1 MRLLVMIGCCSLPS
15 RTMLRGLLACSLPV
29 LLASLAG
36 AQESITV
43 KDDWW
48 AYQPVVRPAVP
59 VLKNATWARS
69 PIDAFIMAG
78 LEAKGLQPAP
88 PADRYALLRRVTYDL
103 TGLPPTQAEIDA
115 FVADTSPDAYGIVVD
130 RLLASQQYGVK
141 WAQHWLDLVRYA
153 ETEGYERD
161 NKKPFVWRYR
171 DWVVNAL
178 NADMPYGDFVT
189 RQLAGDELPNAKL
202 ADHIATGFFRLG
214 IWDDE
219 PTDRQQHLYDDYDG
233 MADTTARGMLAISM
247 GCARC
252 HDHKKDPIPHA
263 DYHSFLSF
271 FENVAPYDMR
281 AREMPVDGA
290 KAQYDEAMK
299 AYRASCAVV
308 QDKLKILARNAE
320 GVAIEVAESGNRG
333 WDDLQLYAASYSGDE
348 ASPTELLDTYGHNGS
363 GHDGSGHN
371 GSGHDGSGHNGS
383 GHNGSRHNGTVHGQV
398 VQVDGKRGKA
408 LRFDG
413 DDHCRIPRIVENSFT
428 VSFFVRTKQRGNG
441 RPGDTRWFTGT
452 GLVDCEVPGIVD
464 DWGIAWHSDG
474 IISAGTGRPEK
485 FVASGPGYND
495 GEWHHV
501 AFTRDQ
507 ESGRI
512 VLYVDGR
519 LVAEARGSK
528 RPLTSAEDI
537 VIGRMRP
544 GGAGFKGDIDELTF
558 FKAALTQPQI
568 LALSCNATEGI
579 SAAASFADEGV
590 LKELNAL
597 RSPSMQTVQVLAVR
611 ERGRDAPDAVIHLRG
626 NVHAKGKKVPV
637 AVPTMLGEP
646 RLAPFD
652 KLERSSGRRTALA
665 KWIVRPDNRSTWR
678 VIANRLWQ
686 HHFGRGIVR
695 SSNDFG
701 RLGSLPTHPKL
712 LDWLASEVLER
723 DQSLKAMHRLL
734 VMSSTYRMSSQASE
748 KGLAEDP
755 LNDSFWRF
763 NRRRLTAEEVRDS
776 ILTVNGTINLEL
788 GGPSVYPPL
797 PRAVLLTASRPD
809 AAWGRSNAKQAA
821 RRSLYIHVKRSLP
834 EPLLAAFD
842 RADTD
847 ASCPVRFATVQPTQ
861 ALSMING
868 DFANLQAQRFADRL
882 IREEKDMTS
891 RLHRALQ
898 LVSQHAPAKA
908 DLQRLQ
914 QLARELQGE
923 FGRSETE
930 ALQRCCLVLLNCNEF
945 LFID

>member
-1 MRLLVMIGCCSLPS
+1 
-15 RTMLRGLLACSLPV
+15 MLRGLLVCSLPA
-29 LLASLAG
+29 LLTATVG
-36 AQESITV
+36 AQESKPV
-43 KDDWW
+43 KSDWW

-59 VLKNATWARS
+59 VLENAGWVRS
-69 PIDAFIMAG
+69 PIDAFILAG

-103 TGLPPTQAEIDA
+103 TGLPPTQAEIAA
-115 FVADTSPDAYGIVVD
+115 FVADESADAYSKVVD

-171 DWVVNAL
+171 DWVVDAL

-189 RQLAGDELPNAKL
+189 KQLAGDELPDAKV

-219 PTDRQQHLYDDYDG
+219 PTDRPQHLYDDYDG

-252 HDHKKDPIPHA
+252 HDHKKDPLPHR

-281 AREMPVDGA
+281 AREMPLDGA
-290 KAQYDEAMK
+290 KAKYDEAMK
-299 AYRASCAVV
+299 GFRANREVV
-308 QDKLKILARNAE
+308 QKKLKIRARDAARLAS
-320 GVAIEVAESGNRG
+320 EVAKSAPPSKAELALRI
-333 WDDLQLYAASYSGDE
+333 ATYSGDV
-348 ASPTELLDTYGHNGS
+348 ASPTELFDT
-363 GHDGSGHN
+363 DG
-371 GSGHDGSGHNGS
+371 
-383 GHNGSRHNGTVHGQV
+383 RHNGTVHGQV

-413 DDHCRIPRIVENSFT
+413 DDHCRIPRVVENSFT

-452 GLVDCEVPGIVD
+452 GLVDGEVPGIVD
-464 DWGIAWHSDG
+464 DWGISWHSDG
-474 IISAGTGRPEK
+474 IISAGTGKPER

-512 VLYVDGR
+512 VLYVDGQ

-528 RPLTSAEDI
+528 RPLISLEDI

-544 GGAGFKGDIDELTF
+544 GGAGFKGDLDELTF
-558 FKAALTQPQI
+558 YNKALTQPQVI
-568 LALSCNATEGI
+568 ALSCDVSEGI
-579 SAAASFADEGV
+579 SVANAFADEV
-590 LKELNAL
+590 LIKELNAL
-597 RSPSMQTVQVLAVR
+597 RSPKIETVQVLAVR
-611 ERGRDAPDAVIHLRG
+611 ERGRDAPDAFIRLRG
-626 NVHAKGKKVPV
+626 NVHAKGSQVPV
-637 AVPTMLGEP
+637 GVPTMLGEP
-646 RLAPFD
+646 RLASFQ

-665 KWIVRPDNRSTWR
+665 KWIVRPDNRLTWR

-686 HHFGRGIVR
+686 HHFGRGIVH

-701 RLGSLPTHPKL
+701 VLGTLPTHPKL
-712 LDWLASEVLER
+712 LDWLACEVLE
-723 DQSLKAMHRLL
+723 QGSSLKAMHR
-734 VMSSTYRMSSQASE
+734 VMMMSSTYRMSSQASE

-776 ILTVNGTINLEL
+776 ILTANGTINLEL
-788 GGPSVYPPL
+788 RGPSVYPPL

-809 AAWGRSNAKQAA
+809 AAWGRSNERQAA
-821 RRSLYIHVKRSLP
+821 RRSIYIHVKRSLP

-847 ASCPVRFATVQPTQ
+847 SSCPVRFATVQPTQ

-868 DFANLQAQRFADRL
+868 DFANLQAQRFADRMML
-882 IREEKDMTS
+882 EQKDMAS
-891 RLHRALQ
+891 RLRRAFE
-898 LVSQHAPAKA
+898 LVSQREPTKA

-914 QLARELQGE
+914 QLAAQLQGE
-923 FGRSETE
+923 FGRSELQ

>member
-1 MRLLVMIGCCSLPS
+1 
-15 RTMLRGLLACSLPV
+15 MLRGLLICSLPA
-29 LLASLAG
+29 LLASTAG
-36 AQESITV
+36 AQESKPV
-43 KDDWW
+43 ESDWW

-59 VLKNATWARS
+59 VLENMSWVRS
-69 PIDAFIMAG
+69 PIDAFILAG

-88 PADRYALLRRVTYDL
+88 PADRHALLRRVTYDL
-103 TGLPPTQAEIDA
+103 TGLPPTQTEIDA
-115 FVADTSPDAYGIVVD
+115 FIADESPDAYAKVLD

-171 DWVVNAL
+171 DWVVDAL

-189 RQLAGDELPNAKL
+189 KQLAGDELPDAKV

-214 IWDDE
+214 TWDDE
-219 PTDRQQHLYDDYDG
+219 PTDRPQHLYDDYDG

-252 HDHKKDPIPHA
+252 HDHKKDPLPHR

-281 AREMPVDGA
+281 AREMPLDGA
-290 KAQYDEAMK
+290 KVQYDEAMK
-299 AYRASCAVV
+299 AYRASRGVV
-308 QDKLKILARNAE
+308 QEKLKLRAREADRAALELAS
-320 GVAIEVAESGNRG
+320 SGIPSKVT
-333 WDDLQLYAASYSGDE
+333 ASPHVASYSGDE
-348 ASPTELLDTYGHNGS
+348 ASPTELLDAYGN
-363 GHDGSGHN
+363 
-371 GSGHDGSGHNGS
+371 
-383 GHNGSRHNGTVHGQV
+383 NGTVHGQV
-398 VQVDGKRGKA
+398 VQVDGKRGQA

-441 RPGDTRWFTGT
+441 QSGDTRWFTGT
-452 GLVDCEVPGIVD
+452 GLVDGEVPGIVD
-464 DWGIAWHSDG
+464 DWGISWHSDG
-474 IISAGTGRPEK
+474 IISAGTGKPEK

-512 VLYVDGR
+512 VLYVDGQ
-519 LVAEARGSK
+519 LVGEARGSK
-528 RPLTSAEDI
+528 RSLNSPEDI

-544 GGAGFKGDIDELTF
+544 GGAGFKGDIDELSF
-558 FKAALTQPQI
+558 YKAALTQPQVI
-568 LALSCNATEGI
+568 ALSCDAAHGI
-579 SAAASFADEGV
+579 FAAPFFAEETLV
-590 LKELNAL
+590 NELNAL
-597 RSPSMQTVQVLAVR
+597 RSPKIETVQVLAVL
-611 ERGRDAPDAVIHLRG
+611 ERGRDAPDAFIRLRG
-626 NVHAKGKKVPV
+626 NVHAKGEQVPV
-637 AVPTMLGEP
+637 GVPEMLGEP
-646 RLAPFD
+646 RLAPFE
-652 KLERSSGRRTALA
+652 KLEHSSGRRLALA
-665 KWIVRPDNRSTWR
+665 SWIVRPDNRLTWR

-686 HHFGRGIVR
+686 HHFGRGIVS

-701 RLGSLPTHPKL
+701 VLGTRPTHPKL
-712 LDWLASEVLER
+712 LDWLACEVVE
-723 DQSLKAMHRLL
+723 QGSSLKAMHR
-734 VMSSTYRMSSQASE
+734 VMMMSSTYRMSSQASE

-776 ILTVNGTINLEL
+776 ILTANGTINLEL

-809 AAWGRSNAKQAA
+809 AAWGQSNARQAA
-821 RRSLYIHVKRSLP
+821 RRSIYIHVKRSLP

-882 IREEKDMTS
+882 MLEQKDMAS

-898 LVSQHAPAKA
+898 LVSQREPTKV

-914 QLARELQGE
+914 QLAGELQGE
-923 FGRSETE
+923 FGRSELQ

>member
-1 MRLLVMIGCCSLPS
+1 
-15 RTMLRGLLACSLPV
+15 MLRGLLVCSLPA
-29 LLASLAG
+29 LLASTVG
-36 AQESITV
+36 AQDSKPIET
-43 KDDWW
+43 DWW

-59 VLKNATWARS
+59 ALENAGWVRS
-69 PIDAFIMAG
+69 PIDAFILAG

-115 FVADTSPDAYGIVVD
+115 FVADETDDAYAKVVD

-171 DWVVNAL
+171 DWVVDAL

-189 RQLAGDELPNAKL
+189 KQLAGDELPDAKV

-214 IWDDE
+214 TWDDE
-219 PTDRQQHLYDDYDG
+219 PTDRPQHLYDDYDG

-252 HDHKKDPIPHA
+252 HDHKKDPLPHR

-281 AREMPVDGA
+281 ARAMPLDGA
-290 KAQYDEAMK
+290 KAKYDEAIK
-299 AYRASCAVV
+299 AYHTSRSVV
-308 QDKLKILARNAE
+308 QAKLKQAGAE
-320 GVAIEVAESGNRG
+320 VLTESGPELGR
-333 WDDLQLYAASYSGDE
+333 LLHRVAMYSGDK
-348 ASPTELLDTYGHNGS
+348 ASPKEL
-363 GHDGSGHN
+363 HDVYE
-371 GSGHDGSGHNGS
+371 
-383 GHNGSRHNGTVHGQV
+383 HNGTVHGHV
-398 VQVDGKRGKA
+398 VQVDGKKGKA

-413 DDHCRIPRIVENSFT
+413 DDHCRIPRVVENSFT
-428 VSFFVRTKQRGNG
+428 VSFFVRSKQRGNG
-441 RPGDTRWFTGT
+441 RAGDTRWFTGT
-452 GLVDCEVPGIVD
+452 GLVDGEIPGVVD
-464 DWGIAWHSDG
+464 DWGISWHSDG
-474 IISAGTGRPEK
+474 IISAGTGRPER

-512 VLYVDGR
+512 VLYVDGQMI
-519 LVAEARGSK
+519 AEAHGSK
-528 RPLTSAEDI
+528 RPLTSLEDI
-537 VIGRMRP
+537 VIGRLRP

-558 FKAALTQPQI
+558 YKTVLTQPEVI
-568 LALSCNATEGI
+568 ALSCNVAEGI
-579 SAAASFADEGV
+579 LAASAFADEG
-590 LKELNAL
+590 LIKELNAL
-597 RSPSMQTVQVLAVR
+597 RSPKIETVQVLAVR
-611 ERGRDAPDAVIHLRG
+611 ERGRDAPDAFIRLRG
-626 NVHAKGKKVPV
+626 NVHAKGKQVPV
-637 AVPTMLGEP
+637 GVPEMLGEP
-646 RLAPFD
+646 RLASFE
-652 KLERSSGRRTALA
+652 KLEHSSGRRAALA
-665 KWIVRPDNRSTWR
+665 KWIVRPDNRLTWR

-686 HHFGRGIVR
+686 HHFGRGIVH

-701 RLGSLPTHPKL
+701 VLGTLPTHPKL
-712 LDWLASEVLER
+712 LDWLACEVVEQ
-723 DQSLKAMHRLL
+723 DQSLKAMHR
-734 VMSSTYRMSSQASE
+734 VMVLSSTYRMSSQASE

-776 ILTVNGTINLEL
+776 ILTANGTINLEL

-821 RRSLYIHVKRSLP
+821 RRSIYIHVKRSLP

-882 IREEKDMTS
+882 MREQKDMAS
-891 RLHRALQ
+891 RLRRGLQ
-898 LVSQHAPAKA
+898 LVSQREPTKA

-914 QLARELQGE
+914 QLANELQSD
-923 FGRSETE
+923 FGRNETQ
-930 ALQRCCLVLLNCNEF
+930 ALQRCCLVL
-945 LFID
+945 